1 MYQHSTNT
9 VLKDSMLASVS
20 INTSHVSTLYKHSTN
35 TQLHFARRIKL
46 SNCKIYRLFAS
57 GSCVVSRL
65 SHQGFKFFVGFS
77 HLPLALL

>member
-9 VLKDSMLASVS
+9 LQ
-20 INTSHVSTLYKHSTN
+20 TLNY
-35 TQLHFARRIKL
+35 TQLKL
-46 SNCKIYRLFAS
+46 IYRLFAS